1 MFNEYVTWEE
11 VLQAEMEDKFW
22 EDFWEGIDTQKLGA

>member
-1 MFNEYVTWEE
+1 MFNEYATWEE

-22 EDFWEGIDTQKLGA
+22 EDLREGSDT